1 MISTGQ
7 KSIFYIDSQN
17 SITSFNGSGSFTVKV
32 DMPPNNTYNRIVVL
46 QACIPKSY
54 YLVQAG
60 YNNFNLLEQD
70 MIPANNLLNQTVL
83 VSIPSGNYTKNAF
96 IIALTS
102 ALNAASPHRYIY
114 SITYPASSET
124 NTGKLTYSVSAQN
137 HTPLDAQH
145 QPQFIFNL
153 TSNINYQMGFNKNKS
168 YIFNNNTVLS
178 QNVIKLQSKDTIFIK
193 SNVVSSSTDSV
204 LQEIYSAVPDF
215 SDIIYNQ
222 NSIELNSK
230 ELIYNS
236 NNITFTITDED
247 DVPLD
252 LNGQNCVFS
261 VCCFEANNSLDI
273 MKQNIL
279 IKNMEKIF
287 SNTTL

>member
-1 MISTGQ
+1 MISTGK

-17 SITSFNGSGSFTVKV
+17 SITSFIGSGSFTVKV

-70 MIPANNLLNQTVL
+70 ITVL

-96 IIALTS
+96 IIAFTS

-287 SNTTL
+287 STTTL

>member
-1 MISTGQ
+1 
-7 KSIFYIDSQN
+7 
-17 SITSFNGSGSFTVKV
+17 
-32 DMPPNNTYNRIVVL
+32 
-46 QACIPKSY
+46 
-54 YLVQAG
+54 
-60 YNNFNLLEQD
+60 
-70 MIPANNLLNQTVL
+70 
-83 VSIPSGNYTKNAF
+83 
-96 IIALTS
+96 
-102 ALNAASPHRYIY
+102 
-114 SITYPASSET
+114 
-124 NTGKLTYSVSAQN
+124 
-137 HTPLDAQH
+137 
-145 QPQFIFNL
+145 
-153 TSNINYQMGFNKNKS
+153 MGFNKNKS

>member
-1 MISTGQ
+1 MISTGK

-60 YNNFNLLEQD
+60 YNNFTLLEQD
-70 MIPANNLLNQTVL
+70 ITVL

-168 YIFNNNTVLS
+168 YIFIDSTLIC

>member
-1 MISTGQ
+1 MISTGK

-17 SITSFNGSGSFTVKV
+17 SITAFNGSGSFTVKV

-60 YNNFNLLEQD
+60 YNNFTLLEQD
-70 MIPANNLLNQTVL
+70 ITVL

-102 ALNAASPHRYIY
+102 SLNAASPHRYIY

-168 YIFNNNTVLS
+168 YIFNNNILLC

>member
-1 MISTGQ
+1 MISTGK

-70 MIPANNLLNQTVL
+70 ITVL

-102 ALNAASPHRYIY
+102 ALNVASPHRYIY
-114 SITYPASSET
+114 YITYPASSET

-137 HTPLDAQH
+137 HTPLVAQH

-168 YIFNNNTVLS
+168 YIFNNNILIC

>member
-1 MISTGQ
+1 MISTGK

-60 YNNFNLLEQD
+60 YNNFTLLEQD
-70 MIPANNLLNQTVL
+70 ITVL

-102 ALNAASPHRYIY
+102 ALNGASPHRYIY

-124 NTGKLTYSVSAQN
+124 NTGKITYSVSAQN
-137 HTPLDAQH
+137 QTPLDAQH

-168 YIFNNNTVLS
+168 YIFNDSTLIC

-252 LNGQNCVFS
+252 LSGQNCVFS